1 MTPSPCP
8 VGLWSF
14 IEFIYANTAQPE
26 NDSVI
31 LIRRLNKK
39 LLLNPELGILDG
51 HRIESA
57 EKRNQL
63 FCKG

>member
-14 IEFIYANTAQPE
+14 IEFIYANTALLE
-26 NDSVI
+26 NYSGI
-31 LIRRLNKK
+31 LIRKLNKK

-51 HRIESA
+51 HCIESA
-57 EKRNQL
+57 KKRNQL
-63 FCKG
+63 FGTG